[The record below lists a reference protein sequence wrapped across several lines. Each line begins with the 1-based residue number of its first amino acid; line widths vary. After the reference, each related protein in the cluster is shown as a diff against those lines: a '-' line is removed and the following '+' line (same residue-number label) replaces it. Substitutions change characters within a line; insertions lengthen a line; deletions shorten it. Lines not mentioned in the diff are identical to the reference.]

1 MIKQYCVIDL
11 DGTLADNRHRLA
23 PGLSW
28 DEANELLDHDGVYV
42 GAKALLVRWQESGG
56 KVIILSSRSTAF
68 IERTR
73 KWLADKLIEPD
84 VLILRPDKNYL
95 SDPVLKVH
103 LLDEYFGGR
112 AEAQQEVAFILDDN
126 EAVVTAF
133 RNAVHMAWLAG

>member
-1 MIKQYCVIDL
+1 MIRQYCVIDL
-11 DGTLADNRHRLA
+11 DGTLADHRHRLA

-28 DEANELLDHDGVYV
+28 DEANNLIDNDGVYE

-56 KVIILSSRSTAF
+56 KVIILSSRSAAF

-73 KWLADKLIEPD
+73 KWLADKLLEPD

-103 LLDEYFGGR
+103 LLDEYFGDRGVGL
-112 AEAQQEVAFILDDN
+112 ESVAFILDDN

-133 RNAVHMAWLAG
+133 RNAGYMAWLAG